1 MTPQQELYN
10 SIISPL
16 KQYGRAFFCWQ
27 YTKMINECESLSDLE
42 ALLHKEAKNHPLET
56 YLLLNILRSKKVEVY
71 VSWTT
76 GKQVCEQLQEKVSVP
91 DLAQFAYEKVRHFR
105 DEKDEEDRK
114 SSKLENEIEV
124 LEDKITELEDEINS
138 LSNGPSNYLVD
149 KLKHNIGNEIIKHLT
164 IEQLEAIAEK
174 HNILVMP

>member
-27 YTKMINECESLSDLE
+27 YPKMINECKSLSDLE

-56 YLLLNILRSKKVEVY
+56 YLLLNILRSRRVEVY

-76 GKQVCEQLQEKVSVP
+76 GKQVCEQLKEKVSVP
-91 DLAQFAYEKVRHFR
+91 DIAQFAYEKVRHFR
-105 DEKDEEDRK
+105 DEKDEEERK
-114 SSKLENEIEV
+114 ASKLENENED
-124 LEDKITELEDEINS
+124 LENKITELEDEIKS
-138 LSNGPSNYLVD
+138 LNHGPSNYLVD
-149 KLKHNIGNEIIKHLT
+149 NLKHNIGYEIIAHLT
-164 IEQLEAIAEK
+164 LEQLEAIAEK
-174 HNILVMP
+174 HNILIMP